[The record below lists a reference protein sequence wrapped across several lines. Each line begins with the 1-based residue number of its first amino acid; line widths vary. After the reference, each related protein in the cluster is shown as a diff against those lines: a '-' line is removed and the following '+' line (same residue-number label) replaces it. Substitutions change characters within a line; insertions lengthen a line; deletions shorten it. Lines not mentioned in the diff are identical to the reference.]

1 MEIQRNELLRY
12 LGWKGQE
19 VDENLQNKLEEAAK
33 RCLELARPR
42 CVVKKFQIGADMRI
56 AENFALE
63 GKDVAAHLAGCKE
76 LYLFAATVGAD
87 AEREISRLF
96 AAGKANDALLLD
108 SAATCAA
115 ESYADEIC
123 EDLQAG
129 EKYALTER
137 FSCGYG
143 DFPLS
148 AQPKILRLL
157 SADTKIGLC
166 ADDSFLLAPQ
176 KSVTALIGVTDKL
189 APAQKKR
196 CHNKCGGCKHGGCAY
211 RKE

>member
-1 MEIQRNELLRY
+1 MEIRQTELLRY

-19 VDENLQNKLEEAAK
+19 FDETLQNKLEEAAK

-42 CVVKKFQIGADMRI
+42 CVVKKFAISHDMRI
-56 AENFALE
+56 ADDFALE
-63 GKDVAAHLAGCKE
+63 GQDVAAHLAGCTE

-108 SAATCAA
+108 SAATCAV

-123 EDLQAG
+123 VDLQAG
-129 EKYALTER
+129 ETFALTER

-166 ADDSFLLAPQ
+166 SDESFLLSPQ
-176 KSVTALIGVTDKL
+176 KSVTALIG
-189 APAQKKR
+189 APFFAWIYFHKR
-196 CHNKCGGCKHGGCAY
+196 GGGA
-211 RKE
+211 

>member
-1 MEIQRNELLRY
+1 M
-12 LGWKGQE
+12 
-19 VDENLQNKLEEAAK
+19 
-33 RCLELARPR
+33 ELARPR
-42 CVVKKFQIGADMRI
+42 CVVKKFAIGPDMRI
-56 AENFALE
+56 AGDFALE
-63 GKDVAAHLAGCKE
+63 GQDVAAHLAGCTE

-108 SAATCAA
+108 SAATCAV

-129 EKYALTER
+129 ETFALTER

-148 AQPKILRLL
+148 APAEDPAASFRRHQDRPVLGRKFSLVP
-157 SADTKIGLC
+157 AEIGDG
-166 ADDSFLLAPQ
+166 AHRR
-176 KSVTALIGVTDKL
+176 DK
-189 APAQKKR
+189 AKRARKKTR
-196 CHNKCGGCKHGGCAY
+196 V
-211 RKE
+211 RQ

>member
-1 MEIQRNELLRY
+1 MEIRQTELLRY

-19 VDENLQNKLEEAAK
+19 FDETLQNKLEEAAK

-42 CVVKKFQIGADMRI
+42 CVVKKFTISHDMRI
-56 AENFALE
+56 ADDFALE
-63 GKDVAAHLAGCKE
+63 GQDVAAHLAGCTE

-108 SAATCAA
+108 SAATCAV

-129 EKYALTER
+129 ETFALTER

-166 ADDSFLLAPQ
+166 SDESFLLSPQ
-176 KSVTALIGVTDKL
+176 KSVTALIGVTKQS
-189 APAQKKR
+189 AP
-196 CHNKCGGCKHGGCAY
+196 
-211 RKE
+211 

>member
-1 MEIQRNELLRY
+1 MKVFEKTKMLTDAPLHYCPGCTHGIVHRLVAES
-12 LGWKGQE
+12 
-19 VDENLQNKLEEAAK
+19 LEELGVQEQCIGIAPVGCAVFAYDYFN
-33 RCLELARPR
+33 CDMLE
-42 CVVKKFQIGADMRI
+42 
-56 AENFALE
+56 
-63 GKDVAAHLAGCKE
+63 AAHGRALSPPRRAG
-76 LYLFAATVGAD
+76 
-87 AEREISRLF
+87 
-96 AAGKANDALLLD
+96 GKANDALLLD
-108 SAATCAA
+108 SAATCAV

-129 EKYALTER
+129 ETFALTER

-166 ADDSFLLAPQ
+166 SDESFLLSPQ
-176 KSVTALIGVTDKL
+176 KSVTALIGVTKQS
-189 APAQKKR
+189 APEKKHG
-196 CHNKCGGCKHGGCAY
+196 CGNKCGNCKHGGCAY